1 MSHEKTSTT
10 TVLSA
15 VARSESV
22 FLMPHLASTAV
33 TPAKKAESTAIKSH
47 ISIPPALCPGA

>member
-47 ISIPPALCPGA
+47 ISIPPGSMPGA